1 MAGPLEGIR
10 VLDLT
15 RILSGPFSTMVMA
28 DLGADVIKVEEPV
41 SGDPARGNGPFLP
54 GSNGEENAYSTYFM
68 SINRGKRS
76 VTLDLSKDR
85 GREIFLE
92 MVKTADVVLENYK
105 PGTAKR
111 LGISERTLRY
121 RLAKAR
127 EQGEEI
133 IRPSSR
139 AMMA

>member
-1 MAGPLEGIR
+1 MPGPLEGIR

-54 GSNGEENAYSTYFM
+54 NPNGPGPNGEDNVYSTYFM

-76 VTLDLSKDR
+76 VTLDLAKPR

-111 LGISERTLRY
+111 LGVTYREAAFHVGVERV
-121 RLAKAR
+121 AR
-127 EQGEEI
+127 TSQ
-133 IRPSSR
+133 IRGFV
-139 AMMA
+139 